1 MLAALPR
8 RLAPALLL
16 LLAGSAAAGAHDLTL
31 TRVLLLVRADGS
43 FQVDMTS
50 DLDALAL
57 GASPDAD
64 SRRLAEI
71 LAELPVEERLRRL
84 ESLRELFRRRVR
96 VHFDGRPTGFEV
108 SFPEAGRPLAPEAE
122 PSYLGLLAR
131 LEGTAPAG
139 ASAVSFRAS
148 RAFPPVELT
157 VLEEGTLSGTRLPLQ
172 RGEESP
178 AYGLGEAPDRRL
190 DLPVAARYLV
200 LGFWHIL
207 PRGWDHMLFVLG
219 LFLLVPRWRPVLWQ
233 ISAFTVA
240 HTLTLALA
248 VSGAVSLPST
258 IVEPLIALSIVYVAV
273 ENVLVTRLRW
283 WRPAVVFA
291 FGLLHGLGFAGILTE
306 LGLPSGERIPALLAF
321 NLGVEA
327 GQLAVLALAFAA
339 LGAFRHRSWYRRR
352 LAVPLSL
359 AIAAAGLLWFIQR
372 LG

>member
-1 MLAALPR
+1 MIAVLLR
-8 RLAPALLL
+8 RAAPAFL
-16 LLAGSAAAGAHDLTL
+16 LLAAGAPAARAHDLAL
-31 TRVLLLVRADGS
+31 TRVLLVVRADGS
-43 FQVDMTS
+43 FQADMTC

-57 GASPDAD
+57 GAPPGAD
-64 SRRLAEI
+64 SQRLAEI
-71 LAELPVEERLRRL
+71 LAELPAEERLRRL

-96 VHFDGRPTGFEV
+96 VLFDGRPAGFEV
-108 SFPEAGRPLAPEAE
+108 SFPEAGRPPPPEAE
-122 PSYLGLLAR
+122 PSTLGLLAR
-131 LEGTAPAG
+131 LEGTAPEG
-139 ASAVSFRAS
+139 ASEVSFRAS

-157 VLEEGTLSGTRLPLQ
+157 VLEEETLAGTRLPLQ

-178 AYGLGEAPDRRL
+178 AYRLGEAPDRRL

-219 LFLLVPRWRPVLWQ
+219 LFLLVPRWRPLLWQ
-233 ISAFTVA
+233 VSAFTVA

-248 VSGAVSLPST
+248 VTGAFSLPAT

-291 FGLLHGLGFAGILTE
+291 FGLLHGLGFAGVLTE
-306 LGLPSGERIPALLAF
+306 LGLPAGERVPALLAF

-327 GQLAVLALAFAA
+327 GQLVVLALAFAA
-339 LGAFRHRSWYRRR
+339 LGAFRHRPWYRRR

-359 AIAAAGLLWFIQR
+359 AVAALGLLWFVQR